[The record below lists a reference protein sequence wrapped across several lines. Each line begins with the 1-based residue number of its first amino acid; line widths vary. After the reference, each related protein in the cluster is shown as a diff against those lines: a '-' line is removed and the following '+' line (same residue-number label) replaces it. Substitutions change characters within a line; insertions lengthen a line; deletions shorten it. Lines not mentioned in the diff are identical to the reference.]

1 MHRSLSRLSLAAAI
15 GVLLAS
21 LVGAPAG
28 RAETGGGGLDA
39 ETRQRIEAYLNGL
52 DTLQARFVQISDDG
66 GIAQGT
72 LYLDRPGRMRI
83 DYDPPAQVVLVA
95 DGSWLIHVDYAL
107 DSATHLPLSST
118 PAYFFLRERVRLED
132 EVTVTTFERGPG
144 VLRLTLVKS
153 AEPEAGALAL
163 TFADGPLE
171 LRQWTVIDPQG
182 VRVQV
187 SLTDLRTG
195 IDLDPEIFELKLPD
209 FGVDAAQ

>member
-1 MHRSLSRLSLAAAI
+1 MRRFLSRLSLAAAI
-15 GVLLAS
+15 VLL
-21 LVGAPAG
+21 LVPLAAAG

-95 DGSWLIHVDYAL
+95 DGRWLIHVDYAL

-118 PAYFFLRERVRLED
+118 PAYFFLRERVRLEG
-132 EVTVTTFERGPG
+132 EVTVTAFERGPG
-144 VLRLTLVKS
+144 VLRLTLVES

-182 VRVQV
+182 VRVRV
-187 SLTDLRTG
+187 SLTDLRAG
-195 IDLDPEIFELKLPD
+195 VDIDPEIFKVKLPD
-209 FGVDAAQ
+209 FGADAAQ